1 MTLLLDLV
9 YISLVIALLP
19 YFIYTAVRKGKY
31 REGFGAKFLGLVPVR
46 NGDRPCVWLHAVSV
60 GEVNLLATLLAQLEQ
75 RLPRWQF
82 VISTTTMTGFA
93 LARKKY
99 EKHLVFY
106 CPLDFSWAVN
116 TAIGRIRPD
125 LLLLAELELWP
136 NLIRAAG
143 RNGVPVAVVNG
154 RLSEHSARGYG
165 RLSWIIRPLLGRVD
179 LIAVQNEAYAQRFR
193 RLGAR
198 PETVHVTGSVKFD
211 GAQTNRQ
218 NAATQRLAA
227 LAGITDQ
234 DVVLLAGSTQQPE
247 EQMALEVYRR
257 LSHEYPQ
264 LRVVIVPRH
273 PDRFDA
279 VADLI
284 DGNGVPWQR
293 RSRLDTDPADP
304 QARVLLV
311 DTIGELHAWWGV
323 AQIAYVGGSM
333 GRRGGQNMIEPAAY
347 GAAVSFGP
355 NTKNFRDIVALLL
368 QADAAVVVRDQ
379 QEFTDFVRR
388 SLSDREFVRKLGQ
401 RARDLVQAQLGATRR
416 TVDLVTDL
424 VAANDGR
431 SEGHRSSIRSPQ
443 RTKRL
448 TEKV

>member
-1 MTLLLDLV
+1 LALLLDLV
-9 YISLVIALLP
+9 YLLLVLLLLP
-19 YFIYTAVRKGKY
+19 YFIYAAVRKGKY
-31 REGFGAKFLGLVPVR
+31 REGFGAKFLGRVPVR
-46 NGDRPCVWLHAVSV
+46 EGDRPCVWLHAVSV

-99 EKHLVFY
+99 GKHLVCY

-116 TAIGRIRPD
+116 TAIHRIRPNM
-125 LLLLAELELWP
+125 LLLAELELWP

-143 RNGVPVAVVNG
+143 RRGVPVAVVNG
-154 RLSEHSARGYG
+154 RLSEHSARGY
-165 RLSWIIRPLLGRVD
+165 RWLSWLVRPLLGGLD
-179 LIAVQNEAYAQRFR
+179 LIAVQNEEYAQRFR

-198 PETVHVTGSVKFD
+198 PETVRVTGSVKFD
-211 GAQTNRQ
+211 GANTNRQ
-218 NAATQRLAA
+218 NAATRQLAH
-227 LAGITDQ
+227 LAGITDE
-234 DVVLLAGSTQQPE
+234 DVVFLAGSTQPPE

-257 LSHEYPQ
+257 LSREHPQ
-264 LRVVIVPRH
+264 LRLIIVPRH

-284 DGNGVPWQR
+284 DGSGVPWQR
-293 RSRLDTDPADP
+293 RSRLDAETADP
-304 QARVLLV
+304 RARVLLV
-311 DTIGELHAWWGV
+311 DTIGELSAWWGV
-323 AQIAYVGGSM
+323 AHIAYVGGSM

-368 QADAAVVVRDQ
+368 QADAAVVVRDPR
-379 QEFTDFVRR
+379 ELTDFVRR
-388 SLSDREFVRKLGQ
+388 SLSDVEFADKLGQ

-416 TVDLVTDL
+416 TIDLVTGF
-424 VAANDGR
+424 VAADGDR
-431 SEGHRSSIRSPQ
+431 VDGHPPMGAPRWA
-443 RTKRL
+443 TNL
-448 TEKV
+448 AEKV